1 MSQQT
6 LPRRRVAS
14 PPLIPT
20 AEISRLPVT
29 APTSVAEFA
38 ARNAGAARSNIGR
51 AVAGGTLPKNVMPGR
66 EISRVDRRERR

>member
-29 APTSVAEFA
+29 ARHLWPNLPPETQAQLAQILAELL
-38 ARNAGAARSNIGR
+38 RR
-51 AVAGGTLPKNVMPGR
+51 TLPKNVMPGR